1 MIIDMAY
8 WTRVGKRILYLILSL
23 FFVLAV
29 FKLSVF
35 YLPFLIAF
43 IIYLLIEPGIK
54 YLMKKF
60 NIHRKTSSIIIFLLV
75 FAIIGGLLGWGIATL
90 ISEGTNLL
98 QGLNDYI
105 DKLYNLVGNI
115 SNSTGFSKIKISDQV
130 RNVFENSINEFIGNF
145 STWIRGILTSF
156 LEFISQIPTIA
167 IYFVISVLAL
177 YFLCVDKI
185 YILDQI
191 EHHFPRIWVKKV
203 ITHIREISK
212 SLGCYLKAE
221 AILILVS
228 FIISVIG
235 LYLLK
240 VIGFDIKYPLTIA
253 IGIGLVDAL
262 PILGSGTVMVP
273 WAIISGLNGDIKLG
287 IAIIILWIIMSVVR
301 QIIEPKI
308 VSNQIG
314 IHPIFTLIAMYT
326 GFKFLGVIGMFL
338 GPIILII
345 LKDIYSA
352 TLDKG
357 VAKAIFERN

>member
-8 WTRVGKRILYLILSL
+8 WTRVGKRILYLVLS
-23 FFVLAV
+23 FVLILAI
-29 FKLSVF
+29 FKISIF

-43 IIYLLIEPGIK
+43 TIYLLIEPAIK
-54 YLMKKF
+54 YLMNKF
-60 NIHRKTSSIIIFLLV
+60 NLHRKTSSILIFILV
-75 FAIIGGLLGWGIATL
+75 FTVIGGLLAWGIATL

-105 DKLYNLVGNI
+105 DKMYNMVEDI
-115 SNSTGFSKIKISDQV
+115 SNSSGLNKVKIPDQV
-130 RNVFENSINEFIGNF
+130 RNVFENSANDFIANI
-145 STWIRGILTSF
+145 SVWSRNILTNF
-156 LEFISQIPTIA
+156 LNFISQIPKIA
-167 IYFVISVLAL
+167 IYFVISILAL

-185 YILDQI
+185 YILDQF
-191 EHHFPRIWVKKV
+191 EHHLPRTWVRKV
-203 ITHIREISK
+203 LIHISEISK

-221 AILILVS
+221 GILVLVS

-240 VIGFDIKYPLTIA
+240 IIGFKINYPLTFA
-253 IGIGLVDAL
+253 IGIGIVDAL

-273 WAIISGLNGDIKLG
+273 WAIISGINGDFKLG
-287 IAIIILWIIMSVVR
+287 IAIILLWIIMSVVR

-326 GFKFLGVIGMFL
+326 GFKGLGVIGMFV

-345 LKDIYSA
+345 LKNIYST

-357 VAKAIFERN
+357 VSKAIFERT